1 MVRNNEVSPA
11 MEQLLQGQAQLM
23 QLLTQHLNQNNNNNN
38 NPPPPPPP
46 IDRLTRFLRL
56 KPPTFSS
63 SAEPIDADDWLRTIS
78 NKLDTVQCLEPEK
91 VLYATHQLEGPAA
104 AWWDNYKLSIA
115 DINNVTWDEFKK
127 AFRGYHVPTGLMALK
142 KKEFRA
148 LRQGSRTVAEYL
160 DIFNKLARYSPDDV
174 ADDEG
179 RQERFLDG
187 LNDDLSFQLTSGDF
201 KTCQA
206 LINKAIKLEGK
217 QKEIEGRKRKANTP
231 ELRTRDRSKVAKS
244 SSSHDHKEVV
254 EGHKGQKDE
263 HPFAP
268 GITCYK
274 CKEVGHYAKQCPD
287 KDQVDTEK

>member
-1 MVRNNEVSPA
+1 MD
-11 MEQLLQGQAQLM
+11 QLLQGQAQLM
-23 QLLTQHLNQNNNNNN
+23 QLLTQHLNQNNNNNT

-46 IDRLTRFLRL
+46 TDRLTLFLRL

-63 SAEPIDADDWLRTIS
+63 SAEPIDADDWLHTIP
-78 NKLDTVQCLEPEK
+78 NKLNTVQCSEPEK
-91 VLYATHQLEGPAA
+91 VLYATHQLEGPTA
-104 AWWDNYKLSIA
+104 AWWDNYKLSII
-115 DINNVTWDEFKK
+115 DINNVTWDDFKK
-127 AFRGYHVPTGLMALK
+127 AFCIYHVPTGLMALK

-148 LRQGSRTVAEYL
+148 LRQGSHTVAEYL

-174 ADDEG
+174 TDDES

-206 LINKAIKLEGK
+206 LINKAINLEGK
-217 QKEIEGRKRKANTP
+217 EKEIDGRKRKFNTH
-231 ELRTRDRSKVAKS
+231 ESRTRDLTKIAKTGS
-244 SSSHDHKEVV
+244 PHKHKEVV
-254 EGHKGQKDE
+254 EGHKGPKEE

-274 CKEVGHYAKQCPD
+274 CKEVGHYAKQCPY

>member
-78 NKLDTVQCLEPEK
+78 NKLDTVQCSEPEK

-104 AWWDNYKLSIA
+104 AWWDNYKLSIV
-115 DINNVTWDEFKK
+115 DINIVTWENFKK
-127 AFRGYHVPTGLMALK
+127 AFRDYHVPSGLMALK

-231 ELRTRDRSKVAKS
+231 EFRTRDRSKVAKS
-244 SSSHDHKEVV
+244 SSSHNHKEVV
-254 EGHKGQKDE
+254 EEHKRPSE
-263 HPFAP
+263 EPPFAP

-274 CKEVGHYAKQCPD
+274 CKEVGHYAKQCPN
-287 KDQVDTEK
+287 KNQVDTEE